1 MTADT
6 GGRLGKRLSR
16 ILLLL
21 PYAIQHP
28 GVSVDELSKKFG
40 VPARE
45 IMDDLNLVFLCGL
58 PGYGPG
64 DLIDVMFDDDR
75 IYVRMA
81 DYFSAP
87 LRLTPSEALA
97 LYAGAA
103 AIAELP
109 AMGQADALKR
119 ALGKLGRALGTGTNG
134 DGVLGGRGGIG
145 VKVDPGPPE
154 HMTALQGAL
163 ATQKQIRLEYMSA
176 SRGELSTRTV
186 DPYGLIA
193 AMGHWYLVGG
203 DHLSEE
209 ERMFRVDRIKS
220 VTVLDT
226 PAEVPEDFD
235 ADRYRGAFSDAP
247 GQRLMTIEISP
258 GAARWFE
265 DYYPVTEAETLDDG
279 WRRVTLKAGG
289 DRWAA
294 TLLLRLGADVRA
306 VSPEEVVTAARDLA
320 ARIAARYAA

>member
-1 MTADT
+1 MTEEST
-6 GGRLGKRLSR
+6 TRLGRRLSR

-28 GVSVDELSKKFG
+28 GVTVDELSRKFG
-40 VPARE
+40 VNKRE
-45 IMDDLNLVFLCGL
+45 VMDDLNLVFLCGL

-64 DLIDVMFDDDR
+64 DLIDVAFDEDR

-109 AMGQADALKR
+109 AMEGAVALRR
-119 ALGKLGRALGTGTNG
+119 ALDKLGRALGTGSGT
-134 DGVLGGRGGIG
+134 GGTGSAAGIG
-145 VKVDPGPPE
+145 VQVAPGPAE
-154 HMTALQGAL
+154 HMTALQAAL
-163 ATQKQIRLEYMSA
+163 GQQRQVQLEYMSA
-176 SRGELSTRTV
+176 SRGELTSRTV

-203 DHLSEE
+203 DHMHDE

-220 VTVLDT
+220 VEVLD
-226 PAEVPEDFD
+226 AAAVVPEDFEP
-235 ADRYRGAFSDAP
+235 DRYKGAFTGDA
-247 GQRLMTIEISP
+247 GQPTMTIEISP

-279 WRRVTLKAGG
+279 WRRVTLIASG

-294 TLLLRLGADVRA
+294 TLLLRLGSDVR
-306 VSPEEVVTAARDLA
+306 SVTPKPVAKAARDLA
-320 ARIAARYAA
+320 KRIAARYDGF